1 MIRAGGLLV
10 GVEEEIDEQVLD
22 RRRIM
27 TDAAIAMRALGRV
40 LEPVERAL
48 ARQRRQPRALRLEPA
63 EHGAEHRVAAQV
75 VMVDQVLVAERDAEH
90 ALADQRR
97 QLVRDPAGIAAVGE
111 AGGEAVDEPDR
122 PVGRAEQQR
131 PGVRADRPAA
141 EIRHQIAAIEPCKQH
156 RFRAT
161 LRLHRGCSCSRVKSL
176 LQKHFPTI
184 RPPMHLFFVRNPG

>member
-1 MIRAGGLLV
+1 MGI
-10 GVEEEIDEQVLD
+10 EEEIDEQILD

-27 TDAAIAMRALGRV
+27 ADAAIAMRALGRV

-48 ARQRRQPRALRLEPA
+48 ARQRREPRALRLEPA
-63 EHGAEHRVAAQV
+63 EHGAERRVAAQV
-75 VMVDQVLVAERDAEH
+75 VVVDQILVAERDGEH
-90 ALADQRR
+90 PLADQRR
-97 QLVRDPAGIAAVGE
+97 QLVGDPAGIAAVAK
-111 AGGEAVDEPDR
+111 AGREAVNEPDR

-131 PGVRADRPAA
+131 PGVRGDRPAA

-156 RFRAT
+156 RLRAT

-184 RPPMHLFFVRNPG
+184 KPPMHLLLVRNPG